1 MILNC
6 LNKLVLDIRGSNWNK
21 MEQLEIYIKIY
32 TRMNEKILVPIEE
45 EVRKFLK
52 YTLII
57 EQ

>member
-1 MILNC
+1 MQ
-6 LNKLVLDIRGSNWNK
+6 
-21 MEQLEIYIKIY
+21 QLEIYIKIY

>member
-21 MEQLEIYIKIY
+21 MQQLEIYIKIY